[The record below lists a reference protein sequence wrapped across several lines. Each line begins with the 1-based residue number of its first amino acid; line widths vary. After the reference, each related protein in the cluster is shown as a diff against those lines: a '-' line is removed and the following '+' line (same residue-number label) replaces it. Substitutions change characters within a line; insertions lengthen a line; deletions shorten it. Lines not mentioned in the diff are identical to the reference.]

1 VLLNRGEEIPHP
13 VWPNL
18 RAERAEVKGTLQRGF
33 CKKDNVLYLTRTPAH
48 KLLRTLT
55 FKVKHTQLCREK
67 LL

>member
-1 VLLNRGEEIPHP
+1 MLLNRGEEIPHP

-33 CKKDNVLYLTRTPAH
+33 CKKDNVLYLTGTPVH

-55 FKVKHTQLCREK
+55 FTHTVPLTF
-67 LL
+67 

>member
-33 CKKDNVLYLTRTPAH
+33 CKKKNNVLYLTGTPVH

-55 FKVKHTQLCREK
+55 FTHTQLCRVK